1 MVRPAKAFTAQDASE
16 KDLQT
21 VAAQL
26 GRTPRDVLAI
36 AHRCPCG
43 AP

>member
-1 MVRPAKAFTAQDASE
+1 MQKPTPAELDV
-16 KDLQT
+16 

-26 GRTPRDVLAI
+26 QRTPRDVHAI

-43 AP
+43 EVDVVATPPR